1 MIPKDPFMLV
11 SWLNTQLRD
20 FYPSLDELCQALNL
34 DRSPSKTLWRPSI
47 SDTIPTRTASY
58 NFSSFCTVYY

>member
-34 DRSPSKTLWRPSI
+34 DRQSI
-47 SDTIPTRTASY
+47 EDSLASIDCRYDPDT
-58 NFSSFCTVYY
+58 NSFV

>member
-34 DRSPSKTLWRPSI
+34 DRQSI
-47 SDTIPTRTASY
+47 EDSLASIDFRYNPDT
-58 NFSSFCTVYY
+58 NSFV

>member
-34 DRSPSKTLWRPSI
+34 ARQSI
-47 SDTIPTRTASY
+47 EHSLASIDFRYAPDT
-58 NFSSFCTVYY
+58 NSFV

>member
-34 DRSPSKTLWRPSI
+34 DRQSI
-47 SDTIPTRTASY
+47 ANSLASIDFRYDPDT
-58 NFSSFCTVYY
+58 NSFV